1 MPFKRFWHESY
12 DSGVPSMVHFEETTL
27 SRALARNAD
36 RFPDHPALMFLGNTI
51 RYRRLDEMVD
61 RLSHALAA
69 LGICPGDRVATLLP
83 NIPQATISIYAAF
96 RTGAVVVPTNPLY
109 TERELEY
116 QLNDSGSETVITLDL
131 LLPRL
136 AKIRPRTGIR
146 HIISC
151 HINDYLPFPKKQVF
165 PLLKKDMYRKT
176 DRGEGIHEFTE
187 LLAHRSGAKFDDR
200 SNWDELAALLYT
212 GGTTGTSK
220 GVMLHHSNLS
230 SNVQQFRAWF
240 PTIKDG
246 EGSMLAVFPFFHS
259 AGFTAI
265 QNMCIWSGWGA
276 VLVPRPE
283 TGIIVDLLKKYRP
296 SFVPGVPTIFVGL
309 LNDPRF
315 RALDFSFVRGF
326 FAGAAPLSTDTI
338 RDLKELTGAM
348 IVNVYGLTET
358 SPLATSNPFQGKIV
372 PGSIGLPLP
381 NTDMRIVDIE
391 SGTRDMPV
399 GEAGE
404 VLFRG
409 PQVMKGYYNKQAET
423 DAVLKDGWLHTGDI
437 GTVDAAG
444 NLTIVDRKKDMI
456 IAAGFNIYPNEIDDI
471 LMSHPDI
478 LEACTIGVPDTYRG
492 ETVKAY
498 VALKPGASLS
508 EEEVIAY
515 CRENL
520 AAYKVPR
527 SIVFIDAIPK
537 TTVGKIL
544 RRAVR
549 ELDERREREKSA

>member
-1 MPFKRFWHESY
+1 MPFTRFWHESY
-12 DSGVPSMVHFEETTL
+12 DPGVPPMVHFEETTL
-27 SRALARNAD
+27 SRALSRNAE
-36 RFPDHPALMFLGNTI
+36 RFPDRPALMFLGNTI
-51 RYRRLDEMVD
+51 GYRRLDEMVD

-69 LGICPGDRVATLLP
+69 LGIGPGDRVATLLP

-151 HINDYLPFPKKQVF
+151 HINDYLPFPKKQLF
-165 PLLKKDMYRKT
+165 PLIKKDMYRKT

-187 LLAHRSGAKFDDR
+187 LLARQSGAKFDDR
-200 SNWDELAALLYT
+200 SNWAELAALLYT

-276 VLVPRPE
+276 VLAPRPE
-283 TGIIVDLLKKYRP
+283 TGVIIDLLKKYRP

-358 SPLATSNPFQGKIV
+358 SPLATSNPFRGKIV

-399 GEAGE
+399 GEPGE

-423 DAVLKDGWLHTGDI
+423 DAVLRDGWLYTGDI

-456 IAAGFNIYPNEIDDI
+456 IAGGFNIYPNEIDDI

-498 VALKPGASLS
+498 VALKPGARLS
-508 EEEVIAY
+508 EDEVIAY

-549 ELDERREREKSA
+549 DLDERREREKSA